1 MTIAPVDGNNLINAA
16 EAAAGVALGGTVSG
30 LAANST
36 FQVTVTDNGVA
47 KSYTATV
54 DAVGTGWSATIP
66 ASDAV
71 ALANGAATVSAQVS
85 DAYGNQSAPA
95 SQTATVAETA
105 PTVATLTEVTS
116 NGGDLDA
123 GQTVTFTLTASE
135 ALTVAPGATLTLSN
149 GATALYNSGTGRFV
163 YTVAAGQDTSDL
175 KVTGYGGSITDA
187 AGNAL
192 VAGGVALDTG
202 VKIDTTAPVVT
213 IGSPSGN
220 TNQLAPTIGGTV
232 DINDVG
238 ATVKIYDNGGTT
250 PVITTTVLGNG
261 SWSTPVTLVSGANS
275 LTAQVTDGA
284 GNTGTSN
291 TVVLTLNTVG
301 PTGGTPVLA
310 AASDSGVSNSD
321 DITNVT
327 APTFTVALG
336 ATVVAGDTVQLL
348 LNGLPLAHPVVHT
361 VTAGDI
367 GAGSVS
373 LAVTAGDL
381 GIDGSKS
388 ISAQLSDS
396 FGNSNTTAAL
406 VITLDTTA
414 PGAPTVAHL
423 ADPANGGFDA
433 GFTVNTGA
441 AVAVTVNGAAL
452 SGAQLAADFT
462 KSTAGGVDTYT
473 AKGNAFTGTET
484 IAVSATLTDTA
495 GNTSGAGTLTLNP
508 VDTTAP
514 GAPTVAHLADP
525 ANGGFD
531 AGFTVNT
538 GAAVAVTVNG
548 AALSGAQLAADF
560 TKSTAGG
567 VDTYTARGN
576 AFTGTETIAVSAT
589 LTDAA
594 GNTSGAGTLT
604 LNPVDTTAPAAPLI
618 TTTAPAQDNASTIDI
633 VGTAEASSTVALYN
647 NGTLVKTAAADGSG
661 NWQVTGIG
669 LTSGSDYSFTAKAT
683 DAAGNTSVASNAL
696 TFHDNQTAPAV
707 TSVTAPAGDDGPGT
721 LVALTVNFSEVVTVD
736 TSGGTPTLKLSN
748 GATASYASG
757 SGTAALVF
765 NYTVGALGSGQDSA
779 DLGTA
784 ASNAL
789 VLNGGTIKD
798 AAGNAAVLSGASNV
812 NPAGTLQI
820 DTTAPT
826 VSISVNPANLTASNN
841 TATVTFTFSAAPTA
855 FSLAD
860 TTATGGTLSNL
871 LQTGPTVWT
880 AVFAANSNVQ
890 TTMASVGVTAR
901 SYQDGAGNLGAA
913 GSSANFSID
922 TNPNSWANPS
932 GGSWTDPANWSS
944 GTVPSNSANVQIA
957 PYGSTPY
964 TITVLPT
971 ASVMVNSLTISDP
984 NATLLDEGA
993 LTILISLVTSAGFL
1007 QVSNGGTLS
1016 VGSGAGFTLN
1026 FTGTGGNLALG
1037 TSFTGT
1043 VDAISTADGAVTI
1056 AGGGNV
1062 TTIAGDALDLSATG
1076 GTQGNPAN
1084 LTVSLT
1090 GAITGAANGIV
1101 VIQNSVGNIAIAT
1114 SGPVIGNAGAGI
1126 VAEQSVTGSGGIVV
1140 GGSGNVTST
1149 GNTNSGIL
1157 AEILNPANISDI
1169 TVNQTGNVSG
1179 GYDGIQAFTDGNGN
1193 VTVTAGPGVSI
1204 SGGQFYGISAGS
1216 YGTGNV
1222 SLTTTTSDNITSI
1235 SSGIT
1240 AFNNATS
1247 ISQVGGVTAS
1257 TITVSAA
1264 GTIKSGTAFTLT
1276 NNQPAGIV
1284 TGYLGETFGSGTP
1297 NPAVFGNVFVTNSAK
1312 INAARG
1318 DGIRAYNYG
1327 GGNITINDQP
1337 STTIT
1342 APGRFGITASVFGV
1356 GNISIST
1363 TTNDVINSGS
1373 SGIQANDNGTTV
1385 PTTSTVSVTALGTIN
1400 SGYVATGGG
1409 NGLPSGIGAGY
1420 NNGGSGI
1427 TSSNIQGNVVVDSF
1441 ATINAASGFGVGLFN
1456 VGVGSETATLESSS
1470 VITALTVGVNAYA
1483 QGGGNVTITNNGS
1496 VTVATGVG
1504 ISTGTGNVP
1513 SSVSG
1518 VITVTNANTGAVAAL
1533 GTIDRPVVQIN
1544 NDSTQGATFTNS
1556 GTVTSQLFSAN
1567 TQNQALAV
1575 YNGSV
1580 IVNNSGTITG
1590 NVNLATATFN
1600 NNGGTNV
1607 GTWNVN
1613 GSNTFGTGANFIDNA
1628 GIINIADVAVF
1639 AASGTLAFE
1648 NAGAVNVLPDSY
1660 AYIGGSVSPLDGI
1673 SGTFSIGNFSTLEFA
1688 SSVAAGQ
1695 TISVGNGS
1703 LTIDSPSTF
1712 FGTIAGLQI
1721 GDTITFQGISIAS
1734 AGISGSTLTVTET
1747 NSQFLTYQLSGVP
1760 SGVTFSLLS
1769 NDEIQLVPSTTTPVT
1784 GSLATFSASVSTPV
1798 FYIVS
1803 NATISGSGV
1812 GFTVTSSDT
1821 TAGGFLNAEIA
1832 QTSSISV
1839 SGTAAGVFL
1848 ATTAGDSIGL
1858 TNAASIT
1865 SAGGFGI
1872 NTSVQNSGAGSIF
1885 IVDYGNVSGGKN
1897 GISANTTGGGQ
1908 IDIAVGPGAT
1918 MTGTGDGTTTT
1929 PGFAISAFS
1938 TGGNIVVDTSPGD
1951 IFNSGSTGL
1960 NVQDQATSLA
1970 QTSNSSISISAYG
1983 TIKSG
1988 ATPPSTGNEPGG
2000 IKTGYDGLGGANP
2013 ATTAVFGNVF
2023 VDNNANINAAGG
2035 MGIFAFNDGVGNI
2048 AITDNSGTTITAT
2061 AAGPTT
2067 GNASAQYGIGAF
2079 GYESGNT
2086 TVSVG
2091 PGSTIDSGSSGIEA
2105 VNQATTIPLAQTST
2119 VTVVALGTINS
2130 GVNSSNSNAPPAGIV
2145 AGFSD
2150 ATNTFEPSVNGNV
2163 FVDFGGAITAA
2174 AGDGIRAFNEGI
2186 GNVTVNVEGGAG
2198 ITATHSATAASN
2210 NAPYGVGAFTYGT
2223 GNIIVTTSNGDSIT
2237 SGSSG
2242 IEATSQAT
2250 ATTANSFID
2259 VTNLATIDSG
2269 TILTNINT
2277 EPSGITAGFLGGTTA
2292 TVNSSVNG
2300 TVIVNNAG
2308 SIDAA
2313 EYGIN
2318 AFNYGNG
2325 NITVTNHG
2333 PVSGGIA
2340 AIDVMPTS
2348 TSTAMIDNFG
2358 VLMGEVISYN
2368 ASFVNE
2374 SGADWSIVGAADAFT
2389 GSSSLLNIGMI
2400 ESNGTSSI
2408 TGLSGTTNVGTIQV
2422 ETGSLQIAGPVTG
2435 GGTVMIFGATMEFA
2449 AASDAHVQF
2458 DTGPAP
2464 AGTLLL
2470 DDVAQ
2475 FTGTVTGFGGGD
2487 TIDLVGIAPGNVSVS
2502 NAGGLHVNYGTGS
2515 FALGGNY
2522 DPAGF
2527 SVTPDGS
2534 GGTDITW
2541 SHQEPSIDT
2550 THFTLAN
2557 NGGTTTIQG
2566 LQISDTDPGVSL
2578 VTVTATTAQAASG
2591 STVSPMSDSGS
2602 LSSINSML
2610 ATGVTY
2616 NPGPTP
2622 PSQDMVT
2629 LTAVDNFGATD
2640 TFHFVFNN
2648 HSSVPL
2654 KGTPGNDVIFSSGG
2668 SDVLTGGGGSDQF
2681 VFTPTSGTNPVQHVV
2696 TDFSAPLDTIDLRQ
2710 FSGISASALPTA
2722 VQVGND
2728 TLITLDSL
2736 DSVLLKNVAAS
2747 SLHASDYIV
2756 HA

>member
-1 MTIAPVDGNNLINAA
+1 M
-16 EAAAGVALGGTVSG
+16 
-30 LAANST
+30 
-36 FQVTVTDNGVA
+36 
-47 KSYTATV
+47 
-54 DAVGTGWSATIP
+54 
-66 ASDAV
+66 
-71 ALANGAATVSAQVS
+71 
-85 DAYGNQSAPA
+85 
-95 SQTATVAETA
+95 
-105 PTVATLTEVTS
+105 
-116 NGGDLDA
+116 
-123 GQTVTFTLTASE
+123 
-135 ALTVAPGATLTLSN
+135 
-149 GATALYNSGTGRFV
+149 
-163 YTVAAGQDTSDL
+163 
-175 KVTGYGGSITDA
+175 
-187 AGNAL
+187 
-192 VAGGVALDTG
+192 
-202 VKIDTTAPVVT
+202 
-213 IGSPSGN
+213 
-220 TNQLAPTIGGTV
+220 
-232 DINDVG
+232 
-238 ATVKIYDNGGTT
+238 
-250 PVITTTVLGNG
+250 
-261 SWSTPVTLVSGANS
+261 
-275 LTAQVTDGA
+275 
-284 GNTGTSN
+284 
-291 TVVLTLNTVG
+291 
-301 PTGGTPVLA
+301 
-310 AASDSGVSNSD
+310 
-321 DITNVT
+321 
-327 APTFTVALG
+327 
-336 ATVVAGDTVQLL
+336 
-348 LNGLPLAHPVVHT
+348 
-361 VTAGDI
+361 
-367 GAGSVS
+367 
-373 LAVTAGDL
+373 
-381 GIDGSKS
+381 
-388 ISAQLSDS
+388 
-396 FGNSNTTAAL
+396 
-406 VITLDTTA
+406 
-414 PGAPTVAHL
+414 
-423 ADPANGGFDA
+423 
-433 GFTVNTGA
+433 
-441 AVAVTVNGAAL
+441 
-452 SGAQLAADFT
+452 
-462 KSTAGGVDTYT
+462 
-473 AKGNAFTGTET
+473 
-484 IAVSATLTDTA
+484 
-495 GNTSGAGTLTLNP
+495 
-508 VDTTAP
+508 
-514 GAPTVAHLADP
+514 
-525 ANGGFD
+525 
-531 AGFTVNT
+531 
-538 GAAVAVTVNG
+538 
-548 AALSGAQLAADF
+548 
-560 TKSTAGG
+560 
-567 VDTYTARGN
+567 
-576 AFTGTETIAVSAT
+576 
-589 LTDAA
+589 
-594 GNTSGAGTLT
+594 
-604 LNPVDTTAPAAPLI
+604 
-618 TTTAPAQDNASTIDI
+618 
-633 VGTAEASSTVALYN
+633 
-647 NGTLVKTAAADGSG
+647 
-661 NWQVTGIG
+661 
-669 LTSGSDYSFTAKAT
+669 
-683 DAAGNTSVASNAL
+683 
-696 TFHDNQTAPAV
+696 
-707 TSVTAPAGDDGPGT
+707 
-721 LVALTVNFSEVVTVD
+721 
-736 TSGGTPTLKLSN
+736 
-748 GATASYASG
+748 
-757 SGTAALVF
+757 
-765 NYTVGALGSGQDSA
+765 
-779 DLGTA
+779 
-784 ASNAL
+784 
-789 VLNGGTIKD
+789 
-798 AAGNAAVLSGASNV
+798 
-812 NPAGTLQI
+812 
-820 DTTAPT
+820 
-826 VSISVNPANLTASNN
+826 
-841 TATVTFTFSAAPTA
+841 
-855 FSLAD
+855 
-860 TTATGGTLSNL
+860 
-871 LQTGPTVWT
+871 
-880 AVFAANSNVQ
+880 
-890 TTMASVGVTAR
+890 
-901 SYQDGAGNLGAA
+901 
-913 GSSANFSID
+913 
-922 TNPNSWANPS
+922 
-932 GGSWTDPANWSS
+932 
-944 GTVPSNSANVQIA
+944 
-957 PYGSTPY
+957 
-964 TITVLPT
+964 
-971 ASVMVNSLTISDP
+971 
-984 NATLLDEGA
+984 
-993 LTILISLVTSAGFL
+993 
-1007 QVSNGGTLS
+1007 
-1016 VGSGAGFTLN
+1016 
-1026 FTGTGGNLALG
+1026 
-1037 TSFTGT
+1037 
-1043 VDAISTADGAVTI
+1043 
-1056 AGGGNV
+1056 
-1062 TTIAGDALDLSATG
+1062 
-1076 GTQGNPAN
+1076 
-1084 LTVSLT
+1084 
-1090 GAITGAANGIV
+1090 
-1101 VIQNSVGNIAIAT
+1101 
-1114 SGPVIGNAGAGI
+1114 
-1126 VAEQSVTGSGGIVV
+1126 
-1140 GGSGNVTST
+1140 
-1149 GNTNSGIL
+1149 
-1157 AEILNPANISDI
+1157 
-1169 TVNQTGNVSG
+1169 
-1179 GYDGIQAFTDGNGN
+1179 
-1193 VTVTAGPGVSI
+1193 
-1204 SGGQFYGISAGS
+1204 
-1216 YGTGNV
+1216 
-1222 SLTTTTSDNITSI
+1222 
-1235 SSGIT
+1235 
-1240 AFNNATS
+1240 
-1247 ISQVGGVTAS
+1247 
-1257 TITVSAA
+1257 
-1264 GTIKSGTAFTLT
+1264 
-1276 NNQPAGIV
+1276 
-1284 TGYLGETFGSGTP
+1284 
-1297 NPAVFGNVFVTNSAK
+1297 
-1312 INAARG
+1312 
-1318 DGIRAYNYG
+1318 
-1327 GGNITINDQP
+1327 
-1337 STTIT
+1337 
-1342 APGRFGITASVFGV
+1342 
-1356 GNISIST
+1356 
-1363 TTNDVINSGS
+1363 
-1373 SGIQANDNGTTV
+1373 
-1385 PTTSTVSVTALGTIN
+1385 
-1400 SGYVATGGG
+1400 ATGGG

-2119 VTVVALGTINS
+2119 VTAVALGTINS

-2591 STVSPMSDSGS
+2591 STVSPMSDLGS